1 MDKEFERVIYL
12 LSHAVRIEDLYVQQE
27 RILTVFPVMQG
38 TIGFEQQNKAH
49 QYDLWNHSLHTV
61 MNLPRANLDDMLY
74 VAALLHDIG
83 KLRCQV
89 KGKRENDIDMHYYG
103 HPEISRAIVEEEL
116 LPYWNTNGIRLN
128 NEDKQKLLYYI
139 EYHDDRVSLR
149 IKHLRRHL
157 KLVPLEIFK
166 NLMLLEVADAEA
178 HNDLPIIQERVKICR
193 MWSGDYADEMI
204 RKISAVNLEKALHFY
219 KL

>member
-1 MDKEFERVIYL
+1 MVKDFKEILYL
-12 LSHAVRIEDLYVQQE
+12 LSHVLRIEDLYAQQE
-27 RILTVFPVMQG
+27 RILAIFPVMRD

-61 MNLPRANLDDMLY
+61 LNLPRDNFDDMLY

-89 KGKRENDIDMHYYG
+89 KGKRENDMDMHYYG
-103 HPEISRAIVEEEL
+103 HPKISRAIVEEEL
-116 LPYWNTNGIRLN
+116 LPYWNTKDIRLN
-128 NEDKQKLLYYI
+128 NEEKRRLLYYI

-166 NLMLLEVADAEA
+166 NLMLLEVADAKA
-178 HNDLPIIQERVKICR
+178 HNDLSIIQERIKICSI
-193 MWSGDYADEMI
+193 WSGEYADELA
-204 RKISAVNLEKALHFY
+204 KQEDVVNFLSK
-219 KL
+219 